1 MYNQSKIEVGEKQ
14 NPITKGVIQGGIL
27 SPKLF
32 NIFYNTLLERLEKH
46 GIFIMAYADDI
57 VLAMLGRTKM
67 KQVI

>member
-1 MYNQSKIEVGEKQ
+1 M
-14 NPITKGVIQGGIL
+14 IQGGIL

-32 NIFYNTLLERLEKH
+32 NIFYDTLIERLEKH